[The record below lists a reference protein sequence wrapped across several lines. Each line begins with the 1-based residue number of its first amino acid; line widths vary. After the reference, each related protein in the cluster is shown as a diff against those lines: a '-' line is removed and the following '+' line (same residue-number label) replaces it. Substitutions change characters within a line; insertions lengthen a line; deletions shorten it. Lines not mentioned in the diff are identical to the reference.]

1 MGVSAPI
8 TAENGIALDALL
20 GSIERVSRDGHG
32 PKYRRIVLAFSEC
45 IRAGLFQPGQRVPA
59 ETALAHRL
67 TLSVGT
73 VRKALED
80 LAASGVIVRYRK
92 NGTFIADRR
101 AQVSE
106 VFVYRFRDPRTG
118 ETQLPFVRTYRA
130 CLDAEDGPWRD
141 FLGAESLV
149 RLDRLVWFEGEPPAQ
164 SCVYL
169 HPNYGRVFLETD
181 VDQLH
186 GASIHRMLIDRFNL
200 PSLRMRHAVS
210 CRAFPDD
217 VSARLDLPAG
227 ALGTVWDIRDST
239 ICDEPMV
246 FQRYHLPNGH
256 RPIEIDE
263 TLGAHAHNADP
274 RRRAANMTTTKP
286 KGA

>member
-1 MGVSAPI
+1 MADSAPI
-8 TAENGIALDALL
+8 TAENGVALDALL
-20 GSIERVSRDGHG
+20 GSMERSAVDTRG
-32 PKYRRIVLAFSEC
+32 PKYRRIVVAFSEC
-45 IRAGLFQPGQRVPA
+45 IRTGLFRPGQRVPS
-59 ETALAHRL
+59 ETALADRL

-80 LAASGVIVRYRK
+80 LAASGVIERYRK

-118 ETQLPFVRTYRA
+118 ETQLPFVRTYRVA
-130 CLDAEDGPWRD
+130 IDTKDGPWRD

-164 SCVYL
+164 SSVYL
-169 HPNYGRVFLETD
+169 HPDYGGVFLETEAD
-181 VDQLH
+181 RLH

-200 PSLRMRHAVS
+200 PSLRLRHAVS
-210 CRAFPDD
+210 CGAFP
-217 VSARLDLPAG
+217 VEVCQRLTLPTG
-227 ALGTVWDIRDST
+227 AFGTVWDIRDST

-246 FQRYHLPNGH
+246 FQRYHLPQGH
-256 RPIEIDE
+256 RPIEIEE
-263 TLGAHAHNADP
+263 TFGAQARHAGSQ
-274 RRRAANMTTTKP
+274 RRATRMTTTEQQ
-286 KGA
+286 GA

>member
-1 MGVSAPI
+1 MAVSAPI
-8 TAENGIALDALL
+8 RSENGIALDTLL
-20 GSIERVSRDGHG
+20 RSMERAARDMRG
-32 PKYRRIVLAFSEC
+32 PKYRQIVIAFSEC
-45 IRAGLFQPGQRVPA
+45 IRAGMFQPGQRVPS
-59 ETALAHRL
+59 ETALADRL

-106 VFVYRFRDPRTG
+106 VFVYRFRDPSTG
-118 ETQLPFVRTYRA
+118 ETQLPFVRTYRVS
-130 CLDAEDGPWRD
+130 LDAADGPWRN
-141 FLGAESLV
+141 FLGTKSLV

-164 SCVYL
+164 SSVYL
-169 HPNYGRVFLETD
+169 HPDYGRVFLEVEAD
-181 VDQLH
+181 ELH

-210 CRAFPDD
+210 CRALPAE
-217 VSARLDLPAG
+217 VCARLDLPEG

-246 FQRYHLPNGH
+246 FQRYHLPQGH

-263 TLGAHAHNADP
+263 TLGAQARHAEP
-274 RRRAANMTTTKP
+274 RRPAPIMKTI
-286 KGA
+286 